1 MAIITVST
9 PFNID
14 LEFKVAPFAKRL
26 LAWAI
31 DIVIICF
38 YYYLMLR
45 FIYPLF
51 GKGEVIST
59 AAQLFIII
67 LPVLF
72 YQLMFELLM
81 NGQTIGKKL
90 AGIKVIDREGR
101 EPGWGQYITRWMLS
115 LGNLFVYTVPYM
127 ILENAGL
134 LLVFMVLYVP
144 DFFAIV
150 LSQKSQ
156 RIGDLAAGTVVI
168 DSSYKPDINET
179 IYLNIENEQYK
190 PLFPQ
195 VMRLSDKDINGIRN
209 LLLVKNPSRDTEHYI
224 IEVAQK
230 IKSLLD
236 IETDLHPNDFLE
248 QLLKDYNFLA
258 ARY

>member
-1 MAIITVST
+1 MGIITIST

-14 LEFKVAPFAKRL
+14 LEFKVAPFVKRL

-38 YYYLMLR
+38 YYYMMLR

-51 GKGEVIST
+51 GKSEVIGT

-90 AGIKVIDREGR
+90 VGIKVIDREGR
-101 EPGWGQYITRWMLS
+101 EPGWGQYITRWILS
-115 LGNLFVYTVPYM
+115 LGNLFVYTVPYL
-127 ILENAGL
+127 ILQNAGL
-134 LLVFMVLYVP
+134 MLIFMVLYVP
-144 DFFAIV
+144 DFFAIL

-168 DSSYKPDINET
+168 DSNYRPDINET
-179 IYLNIENEQYK
+179 IHLEIGSGQYQ

-195 VMRLSDKDINGIRN
+195 VMTLSDKDINGIRN

-224 IEVAQK
+224 IEVAMK
-230 IKSLLD
+230 IKRLLE
-236 IETDLHPNDFLE
+236 IETNLHPHDFLE
-248 QLLKDYNFLA
+248 QLLKDYNFLTTK
-258 ARY
+258 